1 MVQLDGDDAA
11 RLWVLDLECAIENT
25 DLEPM
30 IAIKLRD
37 QVSSLVTQSEL
48 LGVSR
53 EHDLGDVDAKQL
65 TLLGLAQ
72 TVEQDVV
79 DGAFLAANDRFSTV
93 LVQVHRLVLHVDLLL
108 QLQVTLAED
117 EDFSFKSDIDVRA
130 GPHGRED
137 FDSLTLAIDRCNQTE
152 IIAAE
157 EVDLVRVLP
166 NQLVLIALQ
175 LVSPRQDQLRP
186 NILDV
191 SRLEVIKLHGTVGA
205 VVDAQRVMRGQ
216 LHLLKL

>member
-53 EHDLGDVDAKQL
+53 EHDLGDVDTKQL

-72 TVEQDVV
+72 TVKQDVV
-79 DGAFLAANDRFSTV
+79 DGAFLAANDRFSPI
-93 LVQVHRLVLHVDLLL
+93 LIEIHWLVLHVDLLL
-108 QLQVTLAED
+108 QLKVTLAKD
-117 EDFSFKSDIDVRA
+117 ENFPLKSDVYVRA
-130 GPHGRED
+130 GTHSGEN
-137 FDSLTLAIDRCNQTE
+137 FDSLALTIDRCNQTE
-152 IIAAE
+152 IIAAK
-157 EVDLVRVLP
+157 EVDLVRVFPDKLI
-166 NQLVLIALQ
+166 LVALQ
-175 LVSPRQDQLRP
+175 LVSP
-186 NILDV
+186 
-191 SRLEVIKLHGTVGA
+191 G
-205 VVDAQRVMRGQ
+205 
-216 LHLLKL
+216 